1 MLESRMARGG
11 DQPQWEQHERT
22 HRTLPEQARCLDQCL
37 EVPVVSAPHCIPQQ
51 APVLPAT
58 ADVSPESGGMK
69 SILRFPMSI
78 HSGLLVLHT
87 AITPS
92 LYTTADPSNSTVNN
106 AISAHGAYSGL
117 LIYILHPILPSTLT
131 PTCCPPPLFLLPISP
146 FCIFRLHHPHM
157 FQGFYCSEEIP

>member
-22 HRTLPEQARCLDQCL
+22 HRTLPEEQARCLDQCL
-37 EVPVVSAPHCIPQQ
+37 AVSVVSAPHCIPQQ
-51 APVLPAT
+51 APVLPAP

-87 AITPS
+87 AIT
-92 LYTTADPSNSTVNN
+92 
-106 AISAHGAYSGL
+106 
-117 LIYILHPILPSTLT
+117 LPGHT
-131 PTCCPPPLFLLPISP
+131 FA
-146 FCIFRLHHPHM
+146 LHH
-157 FQGFYCSEEIP
+157 S